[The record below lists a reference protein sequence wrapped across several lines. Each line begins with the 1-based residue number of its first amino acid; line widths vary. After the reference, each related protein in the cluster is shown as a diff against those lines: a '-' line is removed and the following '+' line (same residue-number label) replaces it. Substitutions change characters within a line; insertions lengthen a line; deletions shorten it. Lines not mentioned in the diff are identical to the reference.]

1 MRTATPARPRV
12 SASRSRRRGGRF
24 WLFLLLAAVAVVGAA
39 GVREQFLSSG
49 RAAARRVE
57 WLAQAAVPDYV
68 EYRPLEVG
76 NARSGAR
83 LEDFTGVVI
92 HYVGNPGTSAKNNWQ
107 YFAQESTQVCSH
119 FIIGLE
125 GEVTQCLPLEE
136 RSAAS
141 NSRNRD
147 TISIEVCHPDAS
159 GQFTPATYRAVVE
172 LTAWLCR
179 TGHLS
184 ADAVIRHYDVTGKLC
199 PLYYVDHEDA
209 WRQLRQDVADRM

>member
-1 MRTATPARPRV
+1 MRTATPARSRTG
-12 SASRSRRRGGRF
+12 ASRSRGRRRRF
-24 WLFLLLAAVAVVGAA
+24 WLWLLLAAIIVVGAA
-39 GVREQFLSSG
+39 GVREYGFSSG
-49 RAAARRVE
+49 WAATRRVE
-57 WLAQAAVPDYV
+57 RLAQATVPDYV
-68 EYRPLEVG
+68 DYQPLEIG

-92 HYVGNPGTSAKNNWQ
+92 HYVGNPGTSARNNRQ

-125 GEVTQCLPLEE
+125 GEVIQCLPLEE

-147 TISIEVCHPDAS
+147 TISIEVCHPDAG
-159 GQFTPATYRAVVE
+159 GQFTPATYQAVVE

-209 WRQLRQDVADRM
+209 WRQLQQDVANRI